1 MMRSLRWQ
9 LVVSHLLPVL
19 VMALVLAA
27 AISGFI
33 SVRRSIDSVL
43 RTNMETVAGTQGM
56 SSSLEQQQ
64 TAFALLLA
72 GNGPEAA
79 QLQNDSWRNFT
90 AAYSSA
96 TARQEDTQTGVA
108 LNLLWIQANVYEHL
122 ASTVMARNQA
132 QLRPETKRV
141 VRQIIQPTLKSL
153 QDQAAKVL
161 KSSDLAF
168 VNENHAARQK
178 ADNWSIRIFLC
189 TIIAIGLAIW
199 FARRLVTI
207 ALTPLAMLARQAESI
222 AEGNLNVK
230 SNLLRKDE
238 IGALADSFDAMASKL
253 AEARKGEERRLHRLE
268 ALTDAAL
275 ESLLDPVIVTDSKL
289 RIAHL
294 NRSAQGLFGPIPSS
308 PRRPLA
314 DHIHDRRIVSCIDRA
329 VAQDMDLH
337 PDDERLL
344 VPIKIGTEERIYR
357 LRINVMHVPEGSILG
372 SVTVLEDVTYL
383 RTLDRMKTEFIG
395 VAAHELRTPITSL
408 LLSAQLL
415 GEGAAGP
422 LNENQAEIIRAQEE
436 ELIRLERVIEELLDL
451 TKLEA
456 GTTPPRLELISV
468 SELVRQPIQTIR
480 PQALAKG
487 ITLEVDVPE
496 NLGKVRADPGQIGRV
511 LTNLLANAIRHTGS
525 QGIVTLRASAS
536 KYDVTLHVGDTG
548 EGIPVEYVD
557 RIFERFVQVPGA
569 TRGGAGLGLSISNRI
584 VQSHGGNFSVKSEVG
599 KGSEFCF
606 TLPKEGEATGGENT
620 V

>member
-1 MMRSLRWQ
+1 
-9 LVVSHLLPVL
+9 
-19 VMALVLAA
+19 MALVLAA